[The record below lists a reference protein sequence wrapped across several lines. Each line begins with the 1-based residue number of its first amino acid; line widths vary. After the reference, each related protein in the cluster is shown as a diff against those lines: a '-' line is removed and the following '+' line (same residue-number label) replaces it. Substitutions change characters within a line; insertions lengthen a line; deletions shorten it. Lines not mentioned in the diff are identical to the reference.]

1 MERRAGELRVVT
13 RRLLADGLTPVAAF
27 SALVGEASRGF
38 IFESVDQ
45 QGSWSR
51 FSIVGRNPLA
61 RIALSGREIAIDGWV
76 PLLPEP
82 GEGLFAYL
90 ERMVPALGTVNLGE
104 LPFASGLVGYVGYDT
119 VREIEPSVPLTVVD
133 DTGFPDAV
141 LYLAGEVVVF
151 DHWTQSVTLIVSR
164 LGPGADREAEERL
177 DSLAGALAA
186 PERLGCSAW
195 PELAGGEEVDLL
207 GTEFIPGYRERVVT
221 GKSHIME
228 GDIFQVVL
236 GHRFDFPL
244 QAARLDVYRA
254 LRITN
259 PSPYMYLIQDDAV
272 SVIGSSP
279 EALVTVAGSR
289 VMTRPIAGTS
299 PRGHDLLEDEEISA
313 RLLEDPKELAEHV
326 MLVDLARND
335 LGKVSSFGS
344 CEVVERMVPER
355 FARVIHLTSTVVGDL
370 REGVSLIE
378 VLRATLP
385 AGTLSG
391 APKVRAMQIIDEL
404 EETKRSVYGGVVGY
418 IGANGSMDFAIAI
431 RTIVVGNDGMAHLQV
446 GAGIVADSD
455 PESEARECVAKASA
469 VARAV
474 IVARSLRQGQLR

>member
-1 MERRAGELRVVT
+1 MPASKELRVSI

-27 SALVGEASRGF
+27 AALVGERSRGF

-45 QGSWSR
+45 QGSWAR
-51 FSIVGRNPLA
+51 FSFVGRSPLA
-61 RIALSGREIAIDGWV
+61 RIELSNGTVTVDGQV
-76 PLLPEP
+76 PVHPFS
-82 GEGLFAYL
+82 GEGLFGYL
-90 ERMVPALGTVNLGE
+90 ERLVPTLGGADFGE
-104 LPFASGLVGYVGYDT
+104 LPFAAGLVGYVGYDT
-119 VREIEPSVPLTVVD
+119 VREIEPSVPLTVTD

-151 DHWTQSVTLIVSR
+151 DHWTQSVTLVVSH
-164 LGPGADREAEERL
+164 LGEPEKAEIRL
-177 DSLAGALAA
+177 DALAA
-186 PERLGCSAW
+186 ALAMPERLGCSPW
-195 PELAGGEEVDLL
+195 PEIVPDEEASLL
-207 GTEFIPGYRERVVT
+207 GTDFISSYCERVVA
-221 GKSHIME
+221 GKSHIID

-236 GHRFDFPL
+236 GHRFDFLL
-244 QAARLDVYRA
+244 QAPRLDVYRA
-254 LRITN
+254 LRVTN
-259 PSPYMYLIQDDAV
+259 PSPYMYLIQDDLV

-279 EALVTVAGSR
+279 EALVTVTDGK

-299 PRGHDLLEDEEISA
+299 PRGDDPLEDDKIVA

-335 LGKVSSFGS
+335 LGRVSSFGS

-355 FARVIHLTSTVVGDL
+355 FARVIHLTSTVVGAL
-370 REGVSLIE
+370 RKGVGPID

-391 APKVRAMQIIDEL
+391 APKVRAMQIIDDL
-404 EETKRSVYGGVVGY
+404 EVTKRSIYGGVVGY
-418 IGANGSMDFAIAI
+418 IAANGSMDFAIAI
-431 RTIVVGNDGMAHLQV
+431 RTIVVGNDGMAHLQA

-455 PESEARECVAKASA
+455 PKGEARECVAKASA

-474 IVARSLRQGQLR
+474 IAARKLRQVSPPR